1 VSALQS
7 AFAAAASLPSVPVQ
21 QPGDLASCAVCERT
35 ILPGERIS
43 QYVAPDGERVGVCAL
58 CKPRAEA
65 SGWIPAEH
73 ASRLAREPAPRPRRS
88 LNLRQRLS
96 KASERLSKAS
106 EAASARLTRRP
117 EAEAEATGADAGQE
131 ERRSPR
137 PAPARRRRQPQ
148 QADPAKRGPGEP
160 LTRERLLRLAVDA
173 FNAGPGPRKIAGL
186 VRSLGEPH
194 VAVRPDGAAKA
205 LVTVAWELSWYQ
217 WDVDLRDEA
226 EVREVRKGSELSEL
240 ESDEQAWNA
249 SVADDGQLRLERA
262 AARSAGGS
270 DT

>member
-1 VSALQS
+1 
-7 AFAAAASLPSVPVQ
+7 VPIQ
-21 QPGDLASCAVCERT
+21 QPGDLSSCAVCERT

-43 QYVAPDGERVGVCAL
+43 EYVAPDGERVGVCAL

-73 ASRLAREPAPRPRRS
+73 AGRPSREPPQRRRRS

-96 KASERLSKAS
+96 KASEGLSKAS
-106 EAASARLTRRP
+106 EAAAERLNRRLEP
-117 EAEAEATGADAGQE
+117 ETESKAAASDDGQE
-131 ERRSPR
+131 QTAPQPARNQREPQPERP
-137 PAPARRRRQPQ
+137 PAPKPR
-148 QADPAKRGPGEP
+148 PGEP

-194 VAVRPDGAAKA
+194 VAVRPDGPAKA
-205 LVTVAWELSWYQ
+205 LLTVAWELSWYQ
-217 WDVDLRDEA
+217 WYVDLDGGA

-240 ESDEQAWNA
+240 EADEQGWNA
-249 SVADDGQLRLERA
+249 SVADDGHLRLELA
-262 AARSAGGS
+262 TARTAGGTDS
-270 DT
+270 

>member
-1 VSALQS
+1 
-7 AFAAAASLPSVPVQ
+7 VPVQ

-43 QYVAPDGERVGVCAL
+43 EYVAPDGERVGVCAL

-73 ASRLAREPAPRPRRS
+73 AGRLAREPAPRRRRS
-88 LNLRQRLS
+88 LNLRQRLT
-96 KASERLSKAS
+96 KASEGLSRAT
-106 EAASARLTRRP
+106 EAASARLGGRQ
-117 EAEAEATGADAGQE
+117 EAEDEADGTGA
-131 ERRSPR
+131 EREARPARSDRAQPSPR
-137 PAPARRRRQPQ
+137 PQPDAPPKPRA
-148 QADPAKRGPGEP
+148 GEP

-186 VRSLGEPH
+186 VRSLGQPQ
-194 VAVRPDGAAKA
+194 VAVRHDGDATA

-217 WDVDLRDEA
+217 WNVDLDGGT

-240 ESDEQAWNA
+240 ESAEQSWNA
-249 SVADDGQLRLERA
+249 TVADDGRLRLELA
-262 AARSAGGS
+262 AARSAGGR

>member
-1 VSALQS
+1 
-7 AFAAAASLPSVPVQ
+7 VPVQ

-43 QYVAPDGERVGVCAL
+43 EYVAPDGEQVGVCAL

-73 ASRLAREPAPRPRRS
+73 AGRLARDPSPRRRRG

-96 KASERLSKAS
+96 KASEGLSRAT
-106 EAASARLTRRP
+106 EAMAAR
-117 EAEAEATGADAGQE
+117 TGARETEAGAGSE
-131 ERRSPR
+131 DVGGRSAAPR
-137 PAPARRRRQPQ
+137 PPRPQRASRPQAPAPPPAPRRD
-148 QADPAKRGPGEP
+148 AEP
-160 LTRERLLRLAVDA
+160 LTRERLLRVAVDA

-186 VRSLGEPH
+186 LRSLGEPH
-194 VAVRPDGAAKA
+194 VAVRPDGPAKA

-217 WDVDLRDEA
+217 WNVDLDDGA
-226 EVREVRKGSELSEL
+226 PDVREVRKGSELSEL
-240 ESDEQAWNA
+240 ERDEQTWNA
-249 SVADDGQLRLERA
+249 SVADDGRLQLELA
-262 AARSAGGS
+262 TAGSSGGA

>member
-1 VSALQS
+1 
-7 AFAAAASLPSVPVQ
+7 VPVQ

-43 QYVAPDGERVGVCAL
+43 EYVAPDGERVGVCAL

-65 SGWIPAEH
+65 SGWIPAEQ
-73 ASRLAREPAPRPRRS
+73 AGRLAREPAPRRRRS
-88 LNLRQRLS
+88 LNLRQRLN
-96 KASERLSKAS
+96 KASEGLSKAA
-106 EAASARLTRRP
+106 EAASARLGGPQGP
-117 EAEAEATGADAGQE
+117 EEEKTDGADA
-131 ERRSPR
+131 ERAATPARPDRAQPSPR
-137 PAPARRRRQPQ
+137 SQ
-148 QADPAKRGPGEP
+148 QAAPPKRRPGEP

-186 VRSLGEPH
+186 VRSLGQPH

-217 WDVDLRDEA
+217 WNVELDGA
-226 EVREVRKGSELSEL
+226 TEVREVRKGSELSEL
-240 ESDEQAWNA
+240 ESDEQTWNA
-249 SVADDGQLRLERA
+249 TADDDGRLRLELA
-262 AARSAGGS
+262 ATRSAGGP